1 MATFSGQPE
10 QIVIDFLSSSGT
22 PVRLLDLGADF
33 LSGQNIIEKRQ
44 AERPFRIAIAK
55 KQSKAGNAFYE
66 YAQNALPLPDGLST
80 LIKVE
85 GVVVP
90 MGRIHPSKNGYPTR
104 EGVAQI
110 MVGNVVYKLTAYL
123 TEGKEPFYIK
133 VIAHKMPDSQ
143 GNIGKAR
150 SAPRGGQI
158 IL

>member
-1 MATFSGQPE
+1 MATYSGQPE

-22 PVRLLDLGADF
+22 PIRLLDLGADF

-44 AERPFRIAIAK
+44 AERPFRIAIEK
-55 KQSKAGNAFYE
+55 KQSKAGNAYYE

-123 TEGKEPFYIK
+123 TEAKEPFYIK

-143 GNIGKAR
+143 GNIVKAR